1 MEGHADAAQ
10 VEDSARAV
18 RRKQLKEE
26 IEEARKRKM
35 VYTAV
40 TVFCIIIFGV
50 AIIPVVVEVSEF
62 GALVSSEAFISWIGA
77 FVAAVLAMVCA
88 YLSEREKRRFATASI
103 TLTNLNRL
111 YHIPEILELRLRRNQ
126 SGHQPL
132 AP

>member
-1 MEGHADAAQ
+1 MEGRADAAQ
-10 VEDSARAV
+10 AEDPARAV

-26 IEEARKRKM
+26 IEGARKRKM

-50 AIIPVVVEVSEF
+50 AIIPVVVEVSEY

-88 YLSEREKRRFATASI
+88 YLSEREKKRIWELESKQGDVI
-103 TLTNLNRL
+103 
-111 YHIPEILELRLRRNQ
+111 IGIEIGSSKSER
-126 SGHQPL
+126 
-132 AP
+132 